1 MLECGKRASGIK
13 CCVFLAAM
21 EALPVVR
28 CVQLAAERWFQEEVQ
43 GLRTVVSLPK
53 LDNERGIR
61 HQEDVSLVHHTLLHA
76 CLNDVSLAQGLHGV
90 SLIRMS
96 VHPELHGA
104 ETSTAQKADLYE
116 VLPADFSVWDV
127 IGIRFGLVVA
137 DEARAA
143 GAIGAA
149 LDDVLERAQ
158 QQVECVTIQCQRF
171 RSFGNDPDGCSAW
184 LAVQQRALS
193 KEFGLVAGLA
203 AGELCLNVSI
213 LDDFHLA
220 LVKNVKSVPDLT
232 LLQNH
237 LALREMHLHQRL
249 RQRLFLVGQQ
259 RRQDFHLI

>member
-158 QQVECVTIQCQRF
+158 QQVERVTIQRQRL
-171 RSFGNDPDGCSAW
+171 RCLGKDADGRIAR
-184 LAVQQRALS
+184 LAVQQRALP
-193 KEFGLVAGLA
+193 KELGLA
-203 AGELCLNVSI
+203 AAPTAGDRP
-213 LDDFHLA
+213 LDVPICDDLHLA
-220 LVKNVKSVPDLT
+220 LVEDVESVPELA
-232 LLQNH
+232 LLQN
-237 LALREMHLHQRL
+237 
-249 RQRLFLVGQQ
+249 
-259 RRQDFHLI
+259 